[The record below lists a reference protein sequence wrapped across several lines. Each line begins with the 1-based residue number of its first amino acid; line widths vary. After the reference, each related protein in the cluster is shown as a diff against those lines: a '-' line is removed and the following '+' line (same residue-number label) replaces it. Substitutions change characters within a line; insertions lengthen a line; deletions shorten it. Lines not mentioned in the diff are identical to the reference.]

1 MKKKESI
8 ELKNPGIHK
17 CPTHTRKGR
26 LGWGGGGRGERTRRD
41 EENEKG
47 NEKEKFHC

>member
-8 ELKNPGIHK
+8 ELKNLGICK
-17 CPTHTRKGR
+17 CFIYIRKGR
-26 LGWGGGGRGERTRRD
+26 LGWGGGGRGERIRRD

-47 NEKEKFHC
+47 N